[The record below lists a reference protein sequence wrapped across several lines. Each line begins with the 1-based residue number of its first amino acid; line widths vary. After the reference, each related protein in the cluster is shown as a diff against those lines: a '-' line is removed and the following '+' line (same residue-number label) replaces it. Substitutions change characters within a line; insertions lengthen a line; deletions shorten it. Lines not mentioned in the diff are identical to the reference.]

1 MAGRSR
7 KIIDISTGKIG
18 KEKIRNRQEQEKK
31 LKIDR
36 ESLIAPEWLS
46 PNAKLEFERVVE
58 EVSKINILDNL
69 DLSVL
74 AIYCNAYD
82 GYIQTVEI
90 LNKEGLIQYKETSNG
105 DALAIAHPAIN
116 TQEKYVKQIMQCST
130 KLGLATT
137 DRLKLVVPIREEPA
151 ENKFITLLKARKQ
164 G

>member
-7 KIIDISTGKIG
+7 KIVDLSTGKIG

-58 EVSKINILDNL
+58 EASKINILDNL

-137 DRLKLVVPIREEPA
+137 DRLKLVVPTKEEHK
-151 ENKFITLLKARKQ
+151 ENKFITFLQAKQ

>member
-36 ESLIAPEWLS
+36 KSLIAPEWLS
-46 PNAKLEFERVVE
+46 PNAKLEFERVVDE
-58 EVSKINILDNL
+58 ASKINILDNL

-82 GYIQTVEI
+82 GYIQTVKI
-90 LNKEGLIQYKETSNG
+90 LNKEGLIQYKETFNG

-137 DRLKLVVPIREEPA
+137 DRLKLVVPTKEEPK
-151 ENKFITLLKARKQ
+151 ENKFITFLQAKQ